1 MNTDERVHVGP
12 ESLTPSVLDMTE
24 RVLYVASV
32 TSAAGAP
39 SLLSAREA
47 VRAVLN
53 VAGIGLYVAALVAT
67 SSTWLLVGAAL
78 VGSGL
83 SAVPGQAK
91 TDPAV
96 EASSLTRS
104 VWGRVLTNF
113 ATTGLFFI
121 GIALAIHSP
130 SPLSVARK
138 VVIGTAF
145 GLPALAM
152 LLGASRGVRS
162 VLVSPRTEFEGDL
175 LRRTA
180 AVSFAVVA
188 RLTIGYSVGQIFGA
202 PRLEGWWVL
211 VCIAVVWSAV
221 NNLIRR
227 QMTG

>member
-1 MNTDERVHVGP
+1 MPR
-12 ESLTPSVLDMTE
+12 VLDIAE
-24 RVLYVASV
+24 RVLYVAPV

-67 SSTWLLVGAAL
+67 SSTWLLIGAAL

-83 SAVPGQAK
+83 SSVPGQAK

-96 EASSLTRS
+96 QAAFLTRS
-104 VWGRVLTNF
+104 VWRRVLTNF

-121 GIALAIHSP
+121 GIALAIHNP

-138 VVIGTAF
+138 VVIGAAF
-145 GLPALAM
+145 GLPALIT
-152 LLGASRGVRS
+152 LLGAFSGVRS

-180 AVSFAVVA
+180 AVSFAIVTGLA
-188 RLTIGYSVGQIFGA
+188 IAYSVGQLLGA